1 MRVKKTHMQTMI
13 IGETEER
20 TDIKL
25 EDEDVEQMD
34 SFKYLGKH
42 DLCDK

>member
-1 MRVKKTHMQTMI
+1 MQTTI
-13 IGETEER
+13 IGEKEER
-20 TDIKL
+20 IDIKL

-42 DLCDK
+42 DPCEKLDYL